1 MDRREYNLQVEYL
14 LDEALQVSRD
24 KGEDYTVGSKDV
36 LKNFKSVAER
46 TGLDPKQVL
55 GIYMMKHQD
64 AIANYIKSN
73 GQSESEPI
81 KYRIIDNINY
91 LLLLWG
97 LIQDEAPQEEKSYE
111 DKFSQSEGSKIT
123 GQNVGTANESVSF
136 ST

>member
-1 MDRREYNLQVEYL
+1 MTYQDF
-14 LDEALQVSRD
+14 DELSEELIEEAIEVSQSKR
-24 KGEDYTVGSKDV
+24 KDYTVGSEDA

-46 TGLDPKQVL
+46 TGISPMQVL

-64 AIANYIKSN
+64 AIANYIKSQ

-97 LIQDEAPQEEKSYE
+97 LINDEEKG
-111 DKFSQSEGSKIT
+111 K
-123 GQNVGTANESVSF
+123 
-136 ST
+136 